1 VFGDTALSSGVARR
15 MCTAVGDADA
25 RPDPFVQNQH
35 LDHLR
40 PFTDTHKIL
49 PKFTSSGVS

>member
-1 VFGDTALSSGVARR
+1 VLLAGYVS
-15 MCTAVGDADA
+15 AVGDVDA
-25 RPDPFVQNQH
+25 RPDPFVQN